1 MGDGRYYT
9 LYQFGSVLFLTLMVI
24 LVCVSGV
31 VCAYQGFKPEGRKI
45 LGAHVVL
52 GIAGI
57 MRFTEEVIV
66 SQDIGFVMNLGELI
80 CLTLTQLLLLGQ
92 LNRLSRL
99 NPLIYQGICILSG
112 IFLPISL
119 LAQDWLIQAYSFE
132 GIVFGK
138 AYLTLA
144 GIFGIFSAGAA
155 ISGKLGPWPLVLYT
169 LPLAVHV
176 LTALFFPLYGD
187 ISLLVF
193 YPTFLVGLNVFSAD
207 LKAYRIGDQMFSNI
221 NDLIKDAVLVCDPEN
236 YIVYQNQN
244 ARNAEFI
251 ETAGNTIPGGRP
263 EALLARDMTRTRQY
277 NIQVFTPKKD
287 RYMDCHSKPIWQ
299 GTKQVG
305 QMIIFSDIS
314 EHIRMLD
321 RRAAQKKEF
330 EAVNKKLHQYS
341 NIVFDME
348 KEKEI
353 SLLLGDI
360 TGTQQVFMDEFRKRV
375 TALSRDLDGG
385 QDRFN
390 QEVDAILFRAKSNLT
405 HIRNIVAKYR
415 SYYGPE
421 N

>member
-9 LYQFGSVLFLTLMVI
+9 LYQFGSVLFLTLMMI
-24 LVCVSGV
+24 LICVSGV
-31 VCAYQGFKPEGRKI
+31 VCAYQGFKQEGRKI
-45 LGAHVVL
+45 LAAHVVL
-52 GIAGI
+52 GIAGA

-66 SQDIGFVMNLGELI
+66 SQDIGFAMKLGELI

-92 LNRLSRL
+92 LSRLSRL
-99 NPLIYQGICILSG
+99 NPWIYKGICILSG
-112 IFLPISL
+112 ILLPIFL
-119 LAQDWLIQAYSFE
+119 LAQDWLIQTYSFE

-138 AYLTLA
+138 GYLALA
-144 GIFGIFSAGAA
+144 GIYGIFSVWAA
-155 ISGKLGPWPLVLYT
+155 ISGKLRPWILTLYT

-187 ISLLVF
+187 ISLLVV
-193 YPTFLVGLNVFSAD
+193 YLTALAGLNVFSAD

-244 ARNAEFI
+244 ARNTEFI
-251 ETAGNTIPGGRP
+251 ETAGNIIPGGRP
-263 EALLARDMTRTRQY
+263 EALLARDMTRSRQY
-277 NIQVFTPKKD
+277 NIQVFTPEKD
-287 RYMDCHSKPIWQ
+287 RYMDCHSKTIWQ
-299 GTKQVG
+299 GIKPAG

-321 RRAAQKKEF
+321 HRAAQKKEF
-330 EAVNKKLHQYS
+330 ETVNQKLRQYS

-353 SLLLGDI
+353 SLLLSDI
-360 TGTQQVFMDEFRKRV
+360 TGTQQTFMDEFRKRV
-375 TALSRDLDGG
+375 KALSQDLDGG

-390 QEVDAILFRAKSNLT
+390 QEVDAILSRAKSNLT